1 VSYVDAQVGRI
12 LEELDRL
19 QLGDRTIVVI
29 WGDHGWHLGEHGVWG
44 KHTLHEV
51 ALRSPLIVRTPNM
64 STPGQVSDGLVES
77 VDIYPTLVEL
87 CELPAPN
94 GLDGESF
101 AANLND
107 PAAPGKQA
115 ALGFWAGGRAHSIR
129 TPRYRLTQWAA
140 HGDSKAVIQTE
151 LYDHEADPNETQ
163 NIAAGHEDVVRSL
176 SRDLR
181 SRVPLLHG
189 R

>member
-1 VSYVDAQVGRI
+1 
-12 LEELDRL
+12 
-19 QLGDRTIVVI
+19 
-29 WGDHGWHLGEHGVWG
+29 LGEHGVWG

-51 ALRSPLIVRTPNM
+51 ALQSPLIVRMSNM
-64 STPGQVSDGLVES
+64 SAPGPASDGLVES

-115 ALGFWAGGRAHSIR
+115 ALGFWAAGRGHSIR
-129 TPRYRLTQWAA
+129 TPRYRLTQWAE

-151 LYDHEADPNETQ
+151 LYDHDADPDETQ
-163 NIAAGHEDVVRSL
+163 NIEAAHEGVVRRL
-176 SRDLR
+176 SSKLR
-181 SRVPLLHG
+181 SQVPPLHD